1 MTTIVRLIYLSS
13 ATRDMSLSDM
23 KDILTIARK
32 NNLSRGICGMLCYD
46 NRYFV
51 QALEG
56 EREAVNEL
64 FFHIAD
70 DARHSDVMITSY
82 EYIDKPAFKE
92 WNMGYASSTPVF
104 NDLLARLSQTEFE
117 PTKLPPKQIY
127 ALLRHLSANQQQL

>member
-1 MTTIVRLIYLSS
+1 MKNIVRLIYLSL

-23 KDILTIARK
+23 KDILTYARK
-32 NNLSRGICGMLCYD
+32 NNQSLGICGMLCYD

-64 FFHIAD
+64 FFHISD
-70 DARHSDVMITSY
+70 DARHSDVIITSY
-82 EYIDKPAFKE
+82 EYIDKPTFTE
-92 WNMGYASSTPVF
+92 WNMGYASSTPIF
-104 NDLLARLSQTEFE
+104 TELLARLSQTEFE

-127 ALLRHLSANQQQL
+127 ALLRHLSAHQQKV